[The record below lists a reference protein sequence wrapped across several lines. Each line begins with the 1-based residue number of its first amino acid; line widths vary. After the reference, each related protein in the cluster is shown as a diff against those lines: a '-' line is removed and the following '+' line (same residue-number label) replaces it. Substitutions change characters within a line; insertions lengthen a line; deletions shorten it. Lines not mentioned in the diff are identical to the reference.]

1 MEYDAS
7 EWVEYIGKSVKQIE
21 AQLDGE
27 ARIEVDDQGMDN
39 HLLIHLKNGKT
50 LVIRYDWIYEWQ
62 VIDQNAEMLTGS
74 S

>member
-1 MEYDAS
+1 MEYDFGK
-7 EWVEYIGKSVKQIE
+7 WVEYTDSTVEQIE
-21 AQLDGE
+21 AQLGGE